1 MASAA
6 FLIEMARQ
14 QDAHPKTKI
23 EFITV
28 GGAVTDISAY
38 YDSGANFQQQK
49 DRAPDEIQAAD
60 FDIVLANHDN
70 KFSEYDP
77 TSLLYGIQYHG
88 ARIRVS
94 EGFVLPDGTEEY
106 QVKCVGFIDQ
116 IIADGSISRVT
127 FRCRDLIRQL
137 LDRALN
143 PSPASELAV
152 AAIGNIGN
160 GLCSVVAVLPF
171 KTKNELWTLTCT
183 TAGAS
188 GVAQFSVIGG
198 TSGNVGTLTVG
209 TQFTTG
215 SNAGGIKFNITAG
228 SANFAIGDVFKFTTA
243 QFPEFTSMNVV
254 KIIWNVLTGYD
265 WDSNTQSAWS
275 GQVFAFDHTQSTANT
290 DLDYTAFS
298 NAITQINSSGG
309 YSLTGY
315 CPRDVSAVDF
325 VRNLML
331 MFLGSIFTGQDGRLT
346 IKVYTPTFT
355 AASGT
360 LLSDA
365 QKVTILGYTRTI
377 DEVINYAVVSYKAT
391 QTWEFSDV
399 TPAYDGTYVYSDAT
413 SVAKYNVIAQ
423 QYTFNWYATNGQHAI
438 NFAQRLIGKFGDPP
452 LTVDFVTGLD
462 AILLQLG
469 DIVAITDTK
478 YILSAVLCEIAIIQA
493 GYDNNPAQIQIR
505 ARRDSALSATFGY
518 LGSSANEGDGL
529 SPQSGNY
536 DTASASDKLF
546 AYCGQTG
553 GGGGPDYRMF

>member
-1 MASAA
+1 
-6 FLIEMARQ
+6 MARQ
-14 QDAHPKTKI
+14 NDAHPKTKI

-28 GGAVTDISAY
+28 GGTVTDISTY
-38 YDSGANFQQQK
+38 YQSGANVQQQK

-60 FDIVLANHDN
+60 FDIVLTNHDN

-94 EGFVLPDGTEEY
+94 EGFVLPNGTEEY
-106 QVKCVGFIDQ
+106 QVKCVGYIDQ
-116 IIADGSISRVT
+116 IIADGSISEVT

-137 LDRALN
+137 LDRAMN
-143 PSPASELAV
+143 PTPVSEFPIAAV
-152 AAIGNIGN
+152 GNIGN
-160 GLCSVVAVLPF
+160 GLCSAVAVLPF
-171 KTKNELWTLTCT
+171 RTKNETWTLTCI

-188 GVAQFSVIGG
+188 GTAQFSAVGS
-198 TSGNVGTLTVG
+198 TSGNVGTVTVG

-215 SNAGGIKFNITAG
+215 SAAGGVKFNLSGGTN
-228 SANFAIGDVFKFTTA
+228 NFAVGDIFVLATA

-265 WDSNTQSAWS
+265 WDSNTQSAWH
-275 GQVFAFDHTQSTANT
+275 GQVFAFDHTQSVANT

-331 MFLGSIFTGQDGRLT
+331 MFLGSVFTGQDGRLT
-346 IKVYTPTFT
+346 IKVYTATFT
-355 AASGT
+355 SAAGT

-399 TPAYDGTYVYSDAT
+399 APAYDGTYIYSDPV
-413 SVAKYNVIAQ
+413 SVSKYNVIAQ
-423 QYTFNWYATNGQHAI
+423 PYTFNWFAPNGQHAI

-452 LTVDFVTGLD
+452 LTIDFTTGLD

-469 DIVAITDTK
+469 DIIAITDTK
-478 YILSAVLCEIAIIQA
+478 YVLSAVLCEIAIIQA
-493 GYDNNPAQIQIR
+493 GYDQNPGEVTIR
-505 ARRDSALSATFGY
+505 ARRDSALSTTFGY

-529 SPQSGNY
+529 SPQSLNY